1 MCKWNYITTTP
12 LTHLTHEHE
21 QQQAGKVHL
30 YNRPFVHWS
39 RESKGWLAVG
49 GRIWLEKSTQHS
61 MQQGSTLKYI
71 EEGEPHRAGW
81 LPPSSVISGRLVSHL
96 ARYGIHALGAQH
108 LELAVG
114 DLAPQVRGDG
124 PATVLLHEVGD
135 QVADRQHR
143 HGDAR
148 RSVQTH
154 LPSTTTSG

>member
-71 EEGEPHRAGW
+71 EEGS
-81 LPPSSVISGRLVSHL
+81 LI
-96 ARYGIHALGAQH
+96 
-108 LELAVG
+108 ELAGCRHLQSLVVG
-114 DLAPQVRGDG
+114 
-124 PATVLLHEVGD
+124 
-135 QVADRQHR
+135 
-143 HGDAR
+143 
-148 RSVQTH
+148 
-154 LPSTTTSG
+154 